1 MLAQRSSATSDTF
14 LLFELSDH
22 RYADPLQPVSRYKEG
37 QKRAKKGQKKGE
49 TRPEIDQWEENTI
62 IQNRIS
68 FSIILTD
75 AG

>member
-1 MLAQRSSATSDTF
+1 MRTHFNQF
-14 LLFELSDH
+14 LDI
-22 RYADPLQPVSRYKEG
+22 KKG
-37 QKRAKKGQKKGE
+37 KKGQKKGE